1 MKMNNLLKIA
11 LLVSPLLFSCNN
23 KTATEISSSSNNDSS
38 ESSSSE
44 PEPEEISVI
53 VLAGQSN
60 MEGNTW
66 SQYISTSYGFSEEEV
81 ARIKAG
87 YQDITMSYRCF
98 YNGNP
103 SGGTDS
109 YGLFMPVKLGQA
121 NTTSKFGPEIGI
133 AETLSEQSDTS
144 YIIKATYSG
153 SCLQT
158 QYVTNGGRKLKLYT
172 HFVKFIKRQLKV
184 LESENKTPRVRG
196 VFWMQGE
203 SDTFLSYSNKY
214 GKAEKYFLDYLR
226 IDLNNWIYDHFNF
239 VDAYIYTGGICWV
252 NPEIVNE
259 CKQQIADS
267 NEHCY
272 CIKTNGEDETA
283 IKLYLKSETNEGD
296 DLAHYCSSS
305 MLLLGKTAGEY
316 LIK

>member
-1 MKMNNLLKIA
+1 MKKLKLL
-11 LLVSPLLFSCNN
+11 LLIPSVLTVSGCAKKYQPKELDPNVTYTNVYL
-23 KTATEISSSSNNDSS
+23 IM
-38 ESSSSE
+38 
-44 PEPEEISVI
+44 
-53 VLAGQSN
+53 GQSN
-60 MEGNTW
+60 ASGVAAHEYVRKSDIDLYQKYGLGNSKVLISYDCDDRVETCFTPTCWGLGNTDE
-66 SQYISTSYGFSEEEV
+66 F
-81 ARIKAG
+81 
-87 YQDITMSYRCF
+87 
-98 YNGNP
+98 
-103 SGGTDS
+103 
-109 YGLFMPVKLGQA
+109 
-121 NTTSKFGPEIGI
+121 FGPEIGI
-133 AETLSEQSDTS
+133 AETLDDQWDNS
-144 YIIKATYSG
+144 YLIKATYSG
-153 SCLQT
+153 SCLMT
-158 QYVTNGGRKLKLYT
+158 QYVTDGGRKLKLYN
-172 HFVKFIKRQLKV
+172 HFIKFIKRQLKV
-184 LESENKTPRVRG
+184 LESDNKTPRVRG

-203 SDTFLSYSNKY
+203 SDTFLDYSNKY

-259 CKQQIADS
+259 CKQQIADA

>member
-1 MKMNNLLKIA
+1 MKTLK
-11 LLVSPLLFSCNN
+11 LLFLIPCILPLYGCSKKYEPKELDPNV
-23 KTATEISSSSNNDSS
+23 TYSNVYL
-38 ESSSSE
+38 
-44 PEPEEISVI
+44 IM
-53 VLAGQSN
+53 GQSN
-60 MEGNTW
+60 ASGVAAHEYVRKSDIDLYQKYGLGNSKVLISYDCDDRVETNFTPTCWGLGNTDE
-66 SQYISTSYGFSEEEV
+66 F
-81 ARIKAG
+81 
-87 YQDITMSYRCF
+87 
-98 YNGNP
+98 
-103 SGGTDS
+103 
-109 YGLFMPVKLGQA
+109 
-121 NTTSKFGPEIGI
+121 FGPEIGI
-133 AETLSEQSDTS
+133 AETLDDQWDNS
-144 YIIKATYSG
+144 YLIKATYSG
-153 SCLQT
+153 SCLMT
-158 QYVTNGGRKLKLYT
+158 QYVTDGGRKLKLYN
-172 HFVKFIKRQLKV
+172 HFIKFIKRQLKV

-203 SDTFLSYSNKY
+203 SDTFLDYSNKY

-259 CKQQIADS
+259 CKQQIADA